1 MSFRETHRSLIKAF
15 KFAQKTLSM
24 DENDGFAHMTLGYVY
39 LQMRKYEKAIASGK
53 RSVELQPNGAL
64 VHMLLG
70 ATLKFAGHVDEGIAY
85 IKQGIRLN
93 PFPAYYYY
101 YHLGGCYNQKGQYE
115 KALAEFKKALQR
127 APESAQVHGSLAITY
142 ILLDREE
149 EARASAA
156 KSIEL
161 VPYVSVGL
169 ISKTTPIKNKAFLKI
184 FLDALRKAGLPE

>member
-1 MSFRETHRSLIKAF
+1 
-15 KFAQKTLSM
+15 M

-39 LQMRKYEKAIASGK
+39 LQMRKYEKAIASGE
-53 RSVELQPNGAL
+53 RAVELQPNGAL

-101 YHLGGCYNQKGQYE
+101 YHLGRSYIQKGQYE
-115 KALAEFKKALQR
+115 DALVEFKKARQR
-127 APESAQVHGSLAITY
+127 APDAGHLHFSLAVAY
-142 ILLDREE
+142 VLLDREK

-156 KSIEL
+156 KGLEFYPDISL
-161 VPYVSVGL
+161 AYVSKL
-169 ISKTTPIKNKAFLKI
+169 IKYKNQANSKRTI
-184 FLDALRKAGLPE
+184 DALRKAGIPE